1 MFRIKLLAL
10 GIAGL
15 CLAALYPA
23 SPATAGVNVWT
34 PIGPDGGTV
43 QALAADPQQ
52 ANILYAGTTGGLFK
66 STDGGTSWSWSGRG
80 LKPED
85 VMSVAVAP
93 SNRSVVY
100 AGTPKGVFISTDGA
114 ASWRDTRFRRIIT
127 ALAVDPRD
135 PRRVWAGTFNDGL
148 YRSTDAG
155 AHWQH
160 VVTGSPSGAGKFVR
174 VTSLLFDPF
183 NPRTL
188 YAGVGPLTGELDAS
202 GVYQSADG
210 GATWRQSA
218 LPPDSSHGGLVLLA
232 ADLTTPGLIYASFAP
247 PLFSTPIVSTL
258 RTEDGGVTWQNTG
271 GGFPVAVDRSGVVY
285 AGDRRSP
292 DRGASWE
299 PVAGLPEATRYL
311 AGDGKLWAGTERQ
324 GVFRSLD
331 GAVTWQAA
339 SRGLHATAVLSLAV
353 DPERPRVLYAATVQT
368 GPVKTQ
374 SSGTRWRP
382 IRSGLPEDE
391 DEAGLR
397 TTSVLALD
405 PQQPE
410 TLYLAWNSAQRGLAR
425 SDDGGE
431 SWLPLRESENRADQ
445 FRPFE
450 VVADPTASGVVYVN
464 VQDLPGGGSS
474 EPPCRLERSDDLG
487 ATRQCLP
494 PFAGV
499 PGFDVAPEARLVA
512 DPARPGALWLFDRE
526 DRLWKSTDRG
536 ANWTTI
542 RPRGLARS
550 GVPRSLAI
558 DPSRPNHLLLGTER
572 RAANTL
578 PTRLWKSEDGG
589 QSWRAWGNGIPAV
602 AAVTGLRI
610 DPSQPAIVYA
620 VVDDLQDPDRIRDRS
635 GVYWSRDGGRSFQPL
650 QNGLAG
656 RVRQLELAPQN
667 PRRLFAAT
675 ETHGIYTLTR
685 R

>member
-1 MFRIKLLAL
+1 MDRKNLLAL
-10 GIAGL
+10 AGL
-15 CLAALYPA
+15 CLTALSLPIRAA
-23 SPATAGVNVWT
+23 AGVNVWT
-34 PIGPDGGTV
+34 PIGPDGGSV

-52 ANILYAGTTGGLFK
+52 ANVLYAGTTGGLFK
-66 STDGGTSWSWSGRG
+66 STDGGASWSWSGRG

-93 SNRSVVY
+93 SNRSVIY
-100 AGTPKGVFISTDGA
+100 AGTPKGIFVSTDGA
-114 ASWRDTRFRRIIT
+114 ASWRDTRFRRIVT

-160 VVTGSPSGAGKFVR
+160 VATGAAHFFR
-174 VTSLLFDPF
+174 VSSLLFDPVAP
-183 NPRTL
+183 NTL
-188 YAGVGPLTGELDAS
+188 YAGTDGPGPVDAR
-202 GVYQSADG
+202 GVFQSTDGGVTWRLSTVPPDIFQGFVQLAADPTTPGLVYASFPLPRFPDDPAVSTLRTADG
-210 GATWRQSA
+210 GATWQA
-218 LPPDSSHGGLVLLA
+218 
-232 ADLTTPGLIYASFAP
+232 
-247 PLFSTPIVSTL
+247 
-258 RTEDGGVTWQNTG
+258 TE
-271 GGFPVAVDRSGVVY
+271 GGFPIAVDKNGVVY
-285 AGDRRSP
+285 AGDRRS
-292 DRGASWE
+292 DDHGVTWQ
-299 PVAGLPEATRYL
+299 PVAGLPQATRYL
-311 AGDGKLWAGTERQ
+311 AGDGRVWAGTERQ

-331 GAVTWQAA
+331 RAATWQAA
-339 SRGLHATAVLSLAV
+339 TRGLQATALLSLTV
-353 DPERPRVLYAATVQT
+353 DPDRPRVLYATTVQT

-382 IRSGLPEDE
+382 IRSGLPENE
-391 DEAGLR
+391 IEAGIR

-410 TLYLAWNSAQRGLAR
+410 TLYLAWNSAQRGFAR

-431 SWLPLRESENRADQ
+431 SWIPLRESENRADQ

-464 VQDLPGGGSS
+464 AQDLPAG
-474 EPPCRLERSDDLG
+474 EDNRAACRLERSDDLG

-499 PGFDVAPEARLVA
+499 PGFDVALEARLVA
-512 DPARPGALWLFDRE
+512 DPARPGTLWLFDRE

-536 ANWTTI
+536 TTWSTI
-542 RPRGLARS
+542 RPRGLALS
-550 GVPRSLAI
+550 GVPRSLAV
-558 DPSRPNHLLLGTER
+558 DPSRPTRLFLGTER
-572 RAANTL
+572 RAANAL

-589 QSWRAWGNGIPAV
+589 QSWRAWGNGFPPR
-602 AAVTGLRI
+602 AAITGLRI

-620 VVDDLQDPDRIRDRS
+620 VVDDLQDPDRIQDRS
-635 GVYWSRDGGRSFQPL
+635 GVYWSRDGGRNFQPL
-650 QNGLAG
+650 QNGLTG
-656 RVRQLELAPQN
+656 RVRQLELDPQN

-685 R
+685 N